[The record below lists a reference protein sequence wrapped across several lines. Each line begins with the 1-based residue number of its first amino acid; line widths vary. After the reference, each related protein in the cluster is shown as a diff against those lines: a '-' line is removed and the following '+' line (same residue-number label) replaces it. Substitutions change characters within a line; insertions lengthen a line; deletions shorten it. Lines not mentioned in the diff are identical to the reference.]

1 MSDDLAI
8 WMGHER
14 QARGWSMREVARR
27 SDVSHT
33 TISKIENGQ
42 ARPSVNLCHML
53 ACVFHVPEEQILQL
67 AGILPERVP
76 LAGVDGLVR
85 RFEALPQREQEVIL
99 VQMDALVRLAESGPV
114 YDIRP
119 EKSANRE

>member
-1 MSDDLAI
+1 
-8 WMGHER
+8 
-14 QARGWSMREVARR
+14 
-27 SDVSHT
+27 
-33 TISKIENGQ
+33 
-42 ARPSVNLCHML
+42 ML

-76 LAGVDGLVR
+76 LVGVDGLVR